1 MYGSLD
7 VSVSGMVAQRTRLA
21 VISSNIAHANTV
33 LDAQGNIN
41 PYKRR
46 EIMFAPGDPSAK
58 NPHARALGVHV
69 KAIEAN
75 PDAVKLKW
83 DPDNRLAY
91 RDGPMRGYVP
101 TPDIDPTLERVN
113 AMEASRAYEANVA
126 AADVTKQMMAQAL
139 RLLG

>member
-21 VISSNIAHANTV
+21 VISSNIAHADTV

-75 PDAVKLKW
+75 PDAHRPL
-83 DPDNRLAY
+83 PA
-91 RDGPMRGYVP
+91 DGELILVGTDDAQVRFTDEFGVVRRRVRRPH
-101 TPDIDPTLERVN
+101 TPSSTPP
-113 AMEASRAYEANVA
+113 
-126 AADVTKQMMAQAL
+126 AD
-139 RLLG
+139 